1 MELRSKSS
9 VYHIQNILSEGSTSA
24 VCTAY
29 RKDLN
34 YPVAQKIL
42 LKIFKTSSEIYP
54 LELESLL
61 KVRSPYCTS
70 ILHFE
75 KIENKPAFILEWAA
89 SLNLYQFLRQVERL
103 NALEVSYICWSIQQ
117 GLMDLRSYGIC
128 HGDLSFSNVLIDQK
142 GYIRLID
149 FGKGNYMGK
158 NLFST
163 PCFTSPEVLK
173 GETPSFYSDLFS
185 LGILE
190 CLLERSMDQFEENS
204 FGYNFAVQGHPLLD
218 PLPKNRRI
226 KEFIHHQSARLS
238 LAQKMNQ
245 IYEKQCRDKVTIQKL
260 PQISLSNKKSYT
272 KLSFIFCFSLFLFGF
287 SGSSLAPLKTGTL
300 SIRSLQWFKIHV
312 GGKKGFTPFNSGP
325 LPVGRHLLKWKSYNQ
340 SGSFII
346 YIKEGRHQLLTD
358 KDLKK
363 LTLPR
368 FKNSS
373 P

>member
-9 VYHIQNILSEGSTSA
+9 VYHIQNILSEGSTGV

-29 RKDLN
+29 RRDLS

-61 KVRSPYCTS
+61 KVRSSYCTS
-70 ILHFE
+70 VLHFE
-75 KIENKPAFILEWAA
+75 KIENKPAFVLEWVA
-89 SLNLYQFLRQVERL
+89 SLNLFQLLRQAGPL

-158 NLFST
+158 DLFFT
-163 PCFTSPEVLK
+163 PCFTSPEVFK

-185 LGILE
+185 LGVLE
-190 CLLERSMDQFEENS
+190 YLLSRPMDHFKENS
-204 FGYNFAVQGHPLLD
+204 LGYNFAVQGHPLLD

-226 KEFIHHQSARLS
+226 KEFMHYQSARLS
-238 LAQKMNQ
+238 LAQKVNQ
-245 IYEKQCRDKVTIQKL
+245 VYEEQSRSKAKIQPFLK
-260 PQISLSNKKSYT
+260 INFSNKTSHK
-272 KLSFIFCFSLFLFGF
+272 KLSFIFCLSLFLFGF
-287 SGSSLAPLKTGTL
+287 SGSSLAPFKTGTL
-300 SIRSLQWFKIHV
+300 SIRSLQWFEIHV
-312 GGKKGFTPFNSGP
+312 GGKKGFTPFDSGP
-325 LPVGRHLLKWKSYNQ
+325 LPAGRHLLKWKSYNQ

-346 YIKEGRHQLLTD
+346 YIKKDQHQLLTD

-363 LTLPR
+363 TY
-368 FKNSS
+368 S